1 MDGIIQHLSFGVWL
15 IFHNEVLWAFI
26 YVFFTYR
33 SFSFV
38 SEEDGLKGVLMLLHW
53 LLKFSDDKGNCFR
66 VLNTGLCV
74 FKVQRDTA
82 GKFPLY
88 RCWVTQQAQLYER
101 LSSSSPKRF
110 TILFF
115 H

>member
-1 MDGIIQHLSFGVWL
+1 MESYSICPLESGSFFIMRCFGLSSMF
-15 IFHNEVLWAFI
+15 
-26 YVFFTYR
+26 FFTYR